1 VASHELPTGRSL
13 CGFAEALA
21 AMHELVGSEVS
32 VWVMGG
38 RPSAGGLTLA
48 FTGRVERGLEL
59 GAANDDPVA
68 FEVGGVLLCL
78 SERALASAWRGEY
91 VGACGERRLVVG
103 LRLVGSLEIELEQRR
118 AASCADG
125 GG

>member
-32 VWVMGG
+32 VWVIGG
-38 RPSAGGLTLA
+38 GARASELALA
-48 FTGRVERGLEL
+48 FSGRVERGLEL

-78 SERALASAWRGEY
+78 SEHALASARRGEY
-91 VGACGERRLVVG
+91 VGADGERRLVVG
-103 LRLVGSLEIELEQRR
+103 LQLVGSLEIELEQRR
-118 AASCADG
+118 ADG

>member
-1 VASHELPTGRSL
+1 LEGNVPSYELPTGKSL

-38 RPSAGGLTLA
+38 QPRASELTLA

-78 SERALASAWRGEY
+78 SERALARAWRGEY
-91 VGACGERRLVVG
+91 VGADGGRRLVVG

-118 AASCADG
+118 AEG